1 MITPH
6 IRMYTGEACSFCVRA
21 KSFLAKKGVAFE
33 EIHIDRRDPRERE
46 RLIALTGRFTIPQ
59 IVIGDEPIGGWH
71 DMKALD
77 DAGRL
82 DPMLGLA

>member
-1 MITPH
+1 MITPR

-21 KSFLAKKGVAFE
+21 KSFLTKKGVAFE

-46 RLIALTGRFTIPQ
+46 RLIALTGRYTIPQ
-59 IVIGDEPIGGWH
+59 IVIGDEPIGGW
-71 DMKALD
+71 DDLKALD